1 MFFSSKKQLS
11 VKIMIMYLIS
21 ALLFLTSIELHI
33 HTLETAATAE
43 HGSAVSI
50 SALSADLL
58 SSNIDK
64 EIKVSPDGAL
74 KIKYNSFSL
83 AAIFMLIALVALYI
97 RHSFITRIREI
108 NARLPSLLFHGTP
121 PLRAPP
127 L

>member
-1 MFFSSKKQLS
+1 MFFGSQKQLS
-11 VKIMIMYLIS
+11 IKILIMYLIS

-33 HTLETAATAE
+33 HTLEKAAAAE

-50 SALSADLL
+50 SSVSPDLL

-74 KIKYNSFSL
+74 KIKHNSFNL
-83 AAIFMLIALVALYI
+83 IAIFLLIALVALYI

-108 NARLPSLLFHGTP
+108 NALLPRLLFHGTP

>member
-1 MFFSSKKQLS
+1 
-11 VKIMIMYLIS
+11 MYLIS

-50 SALSADLL
+50 SSL
-58 SSNIDK
+58 SSDILSSDIDK

-74 KIKYNSFSL
+74 KIKYNSFNFI
-83 AAIFMLIALVALYI
+83 AIFLIIALFTLYI
-97 RHSFITRIREI
+97 RHSSFITRIRKV
-108 NARLPSLLFHGTP
+108 NSLLPSLPFHGTP
-121 PLRAPP
+121 TLRAPP